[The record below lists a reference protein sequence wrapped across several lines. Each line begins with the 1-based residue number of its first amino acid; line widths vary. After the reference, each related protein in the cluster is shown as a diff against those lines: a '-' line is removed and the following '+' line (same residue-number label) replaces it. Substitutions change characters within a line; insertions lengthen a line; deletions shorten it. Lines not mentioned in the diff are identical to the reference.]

1 MARVWHLVV
10 YLLKTPKRTKNE
22 PTVNYNEW
30 RKKIMTILDSR
41 FFKIQGIVKNR
52 QKMDSFD
59 IHNKKHLK
67 TTASCTDLRKFTIL
81 KLV

>member
-1 MARVWHLVV
+1 MSEEI
-10 YLLKTPKRTKNE
+10 KFTK
-22 PTVNYNEW
+22 
-30 RKKIMTILDSR
+30 ILDSR